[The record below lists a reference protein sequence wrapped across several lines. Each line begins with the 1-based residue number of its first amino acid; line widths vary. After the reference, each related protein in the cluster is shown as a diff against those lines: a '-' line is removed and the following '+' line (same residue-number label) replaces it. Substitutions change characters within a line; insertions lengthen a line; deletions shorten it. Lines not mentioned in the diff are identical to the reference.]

1 MPVACDSRSSTR
13 AEGTRPQVPEETTA
27 SATAVLA
34 FAETTEEDTGPAAGA
49 EEEKADARAGVLA
62 ARGKFRQSFLDARR
76 G

>member
-1 MPVACDSRSSTR
+1 M
-13 AEGTRPQVPEETTA
+13 PEETTA

-49 EEEKADARAGVLA
+49 EEEKADARAGVLSFWPL
-62 ARGKFRQSFLDARR
+62 RDKSRQSFLDARR